1 MSVKVFIDGSSATT
15 GLRIADRLAARP
27 EIQLLSISAQ
37 GRKDVTERAKVINSA
52 DLAFL
57 CLPDAASKEV
67 MPLLRPDVKVLDT
80 STAFRTDAAWDYGFP
95 ELKGQKEKIRNSC
108 RVAVPGCYAS
118 GFISIARP
126 LVELGLAP
134 ADYPFSCTGISGYS
148 GGGKKMIA
156 DYESEQ
162 RPAQGKLDAPKS
174 YGLGLGHKHL
184 PEMKAVSGL
193 AHTPMFVPVV
203 CDYYSGMQVLVPL
216 DLKLAGTT
224 APAVAEGLAAYYK
237 DAATVKVHALNE
249 ALPENGLYSN
259 AMAGTDR
266 MELYLNVNAAGDQMM
281 LVSLFDNL
289 GKGSSGAAVQCMN
302 LMLGLEETK
311 GLE

>member
-1 MSVKVFIDGSSATT
+1 MKVKVFIDGSSGTT
-15 GLRIADRLAARP
+15 GLRIADRLAERP
-27 EIQLLSISAQ
+27 EIELLSISAE
-37 GRKDVTERAKVINSA
+37 GRKDVHERAKVINSA

-80 STAFRTDAAWDYGFP
+80 STAFRTDDAWDYGFP
-95 ELKGQKEKIRNSC
+95 ELKGQKAKIQSSY

-156 DYESEQ
+156 EYEGERVNTALNAP
-162 RPAQGKLDAPKS
+162 RP
-174 YGLGLGHKHL
+174 YGLALHHKHL
-184 PEMKAVSGL
+184 PEMQKISGL

-203 CDYYSGMQVLVPL
+203 CDYYCGMQVLVPL
-216 DLKLAGTT
+216 DLGLAGTT
-224 APAVAEGLAAYYK
+224 AEAVAAVLADYYK
-237 DAATVKVHALNE
+237 DAATVKVHGLNE
-249 ALPENGLYSN
+249 PLPENGLYSN

-266 MELYLNVNAAGDQMM
+266 MELYLTVNAAGDQMM

>member
-1 MSVKVFIDGSSATT
+1 MKVKVFIDGSSGTT
-15 GLRIADRLAARP
+15 GLRIADRLAERP
-27 EIQLLSISAQ
+27 EIELLSISAE
-37 GRKDVTERAKVINSA
+37 GRKEVHERAKVINSA

-95 ELKGQKEKIRNSC
+95 ELKGQKEKIQNSY

-134 ADYPFSCTGISGYS
+134 KDYPFSCTGISGYS

>member
-1 MSVKVFIDGSSATT
+1 MSVKVFIDGSSGTT

-27 EIQLLSISAQ
+27 DIELLSISAE
-37 GRKDVTERAKVINSA
+37 GRKDVNERAKVINSA

-67 MPLLRPDVKVLDT
+67 MPLLCPDVRVLDT

-95 ELKGQKEKIRNSC
+95 ELKGQKEKIKNSY

-156 DYESEQ
+156 EYESAD
-162 RPAQGKLDAPKS
+162 RPAHSKLDAPKS
-174 YGLGLGHKHL
+174 YGLGLAHKHL
-184 PEMKAVSGL
+184 PEMQKISGL
-193 AHTPMFVPVV
+193 AHTPAFVPVV

-216 DLKLAGTT
+216 ARPFPSTPST
-224 APAVAEGLAAYYK
+224 SRFPRMVCTPTPCP
-237 DAATVKVHALNE
+237 AAT
-249 ALPENGLYSN
+249 GWSC
-259 AMAGTDR
+259 T
-266 MELYLNVNAAGDQMM
+266 
-281 LVSLFDNL
+281 
-289 GKGSSGAAVQCMN
+289 
-302 LMLGLEETK
+302 
-311 GLE
+311 

>member
-1 MSVKVFIDGSSATT
+1 MSVKVFIDGSSGTT

-27 EIQLLSISAQ
+27 DIELLSISAE
-37 GRKDVTERAKVINSA
+37 GRKDVNERAKVINSA

-95 ELKGQKEKIRNSC
+95 ELKGQKEKIKNSY

-156 DYESEQ
+156 EYESTD
-162 RPAQGKLDAPKS
+162 RPAHSKLDAPKS
-174 YGLGLGHKHL
+174 YGLGL
-184 PEMKAVSGL
+184 
-193 AHTPMFVPVV
+193 AHAPAFVPVV

-216 DLKLAGTT
+216 DLKLAGTS
-224 APAVAEGLAAYYK
+224 AEAAAAGIADYYK
-237 DAATVKVHALNE
+237 TGATVSVHALNE
-249 ALPENGLYSN
+249 PLPENGLYSN
-259 AMAGTDR
+259 ALSGSDR
-266 MELYLNVNAAGDQMM
+266 MELYMTVNAAGDQMM

-289 GKGSSGAAVQCMN
+289 GKGSSGAAIQCMN
-302 LMLGLEETK
+302 LMLGMNETE

>member
-1 MSVKVFIDGSSATT
+1 MSVKVFIDGSSGTT

-27 EIQLLSISAQ
+27 DIELLSISAE
-37 GRKDVTERAKVINSA
+37 GRKDVNERAKVINSA

-95 ELKGQKEKIRNSC
+95 ELKGQKEKIKNSY

-156 DYESEQ
+156 EYENAD
-162 RPAQGKLDAPKS
+162 RPAHSKLDAPKS
-174 YGLGLGHKHL
+174 YGLGL
-184 PEMKAVSGL
+184 
-193 AHTPMFVPVV
+193 AHTPAFVPVV

-216 DLKLAGTT
+216 DLKLAGTS
-224 APAVAEGLAAYYK
+224 AEAVAAGIADYYK
-237 DAATVKVHALNE
+237 EGATVSVHALNE
-249 ALPENGLYSN
+249 PLPENGLYSN
-259 AMAGTDR
+259 ALSGSDR
-266 MELYLNVNAAGDQMM
+266 MELYMTVNAAGDQMM

-289 GKGSSGAAVQCMN
+289 GKGSSGAAIQCMN
-302 LMLGLEETK
+302 LMLGMNETE

>member
-1 MSVKVFIDGSSATT
+1 MSVKVFIDGSSGTT

-27 EIQLLSISAQ
+27 EIELLSISAE
-37 GRKDVTERAKVINSA
+37 GRKDVNERAKVINSA

-95 ELKGQKEKIRNSC
+95 ELAGQKEKIKNSC

-126 LVELGLAP
+126 LVELGLVP
-134 ADYPFSCTGISGYS
+134 AEYPFSCTGISGYS

-156 DYESEQ
+156 EYEAERTNKALNAP
-162 RPAQGKLDAPKS
+162 RP
-174 YGLGLGHKHL
+174 YGLALHHKHL
-184 PEMKAVSGL
+184 PEMAAVTGL
-193 AHTPMFVPVV
+193 DTAPNFVPVV
-203 CDYYSGMQVLVPL
+203 ADYYAGMETMIPL
-216 DLKLAGTT
+216 DVTALGVSALQVASALAEYYAGQPMVKVHPLCEGTDGGFLAANKLAGKDTL
-224 APAVAEGLAAYYK
+224 EIYCLANP
-237 DAATVKVHALNE
+237 D
-249 ALPENGLYSN
+249 
-259 AMAGTDR
+259 GTR
-266 MELYLNVNAAGDQMM
+266 MQLI
-281 LVSLFDNL
+281 SLFDNL

-302 LMLGLEETK
+302 LMLGLEETR
-311 GLE
+311 GLAR